1 MYIDLVTT
9 IILLMI
15 DCRFL
20 NLNVGSTSCMKI
32 VRYDIFKYVAQKAHD
47 FVLVGLEPLNVVN
60 VVYL

>member
-1 MYIDLVTT
+1 
-9 IILLMI
+9 MI